1 MFINTVLNV
10 NELINSLKSILKI
23 KFVRAKSVKNA
34 MNTVSNIVDIFVL
47 LKWNAETEHDEE
59 EY

>member
-10 NELINSLKSILKI
+10 DELINSLKSILKI

-34 MNTVSNIVDIFVL
+34 MNTVSNIVDIFAL
-47 LKWNAETEHDEE
+47 LK
-59 EY
+59 